1 MMCEMYQN
9 QNRRDNHRKKTTLL
23 VLLVLVLL
31 VFLSV
36 GCKKAEKVPLE
47 EPKGGTTVFTDS
59 CGRKVE
65 IPKNITRV
73 APSGATAQMVL
84 MTIAPETLVGLTS
97 TPSSKQMAY
106 FPENMWH
113 LPTFGQFYGSK
124 SNLNMEAL
132 IDARPQVIIDIGDRK
147 ATHKRDM
154 DAIQKQTGVPTIFI
168 EATLDGFPQ
177 AYRTLGQVLGKE
189 AEAEERAKYI
199 EGILAMTAENT
210 RKLDGKTKPKVM
222 FGTGSTGLNCNA
234 KGSVQADV
242 IEKVGAEN
250 AIVPEEEV
258 SNANGGNVVGM
269 EEVYRS
275 KPDAILL
282 AAGGPYD
289 EIKAGDGQWSRLDA
303 VKKGKYYEIPGVPYS
318 WMSSPPSVNRIIGI
332 LWLGNLLYPDIYNYD
347 MVEKTQEFYKLF
359 WNYDIS
365 REDVESMLSKSTMRE
380 QK

>member
-1 MMCEMYQN
+1 MYQN
-9 QNRRDNHRKKTTLL
+9 QSWRDNRGKKKTLL

-31 VFLSV
+31 IFLSA
-36 GCKKAEKVPLE
+36 GCKKAEKVPME

-106 FPENMWH
+106 FPENMWN

-132 IDARPQVIIDIGDRK
+132 IDARPQIIIDIGDRK

-199 EGILAMTAENT
+199 EGILQMTVENT
-210 RKLDGKTKPKVM
+210 KKLDGKAKLKVM

-234 KGSVQADV
+234 KGSVQGDV

-289 EIKAGDGQWSRLDA
+289 DIKAGDGQWSRLDA

-318 WMSSPPSVNRIIGI
+318 WMSSPPSVNRVIGI

-365 REDVESMLSKSTMRE
+365 REDVESMLSKSTLRE
-380 QK
+380 QE